1 MGARVFLKRRN
12 LVDAIVRDLAP
23 LAPCDDRRGRSA
35 FVAVA
40 SLALLLPVYPAMAA
54 TYVVDTTGD
63 PGPGGTTSLRQAVAA
78 ANGAADNFVEFAPA
92 LNGST
97 ITLASG
103 EIAINQPMTV
113 VGPGADKLTVSGN
126 DAARIFYISTPST
139 TPIAVT
145 LAGLTLNHG
154 HATSNNLGGAIFTS
168 NVSLTLQDSALE
180 SNYALQGGAI
190 FLYSGNG
197 VASASKLV
205 RTTVAN
211 NNTKPNAGIAGG
223 ILASGGATLQ
233 IVDSII
239 SANTSSQDGGAL
251 LYNVGST
258 TIDNSQVTG
267 NHTEIGGGG
276 LDVFRASSSGGTFG
290 VTITNSTISGNTT
303 AGNGGGISVINVV
316 ATLTG
321 DTIEANSAANYGG
334 GIFVFDSTSPRAT
347 QLNLQQSSVSGNSAN
362 SFGGGIDVS
371 SALSISIERS
381 LIAFNN
387 VYDFSGGGGGVAL
400 RYAKTSASID
410 NSTIYGNYA
419 YNNGGGVG
427 IFDAA
432 TGNVTTFSNTT
443 IAGNLTFNYASNGI
457 LGAGTAHILN
467 CVIANSS
474 SHSSNQDVDGT
485 FAESYSLI
493 RNVGSA
499 ALTIAP
505 GNKNG
510 QEPLLGPLAVNGG
523 PTLTLMPALSSPA
536 LDAGDPAL
544 ANGSDQRGLPRV
556 VNGRADMGAVERQY
570 PEDVI
575 FRNGFDSS

>member
-1 MGARVFLKRRN
+1 MRTRMFLKRRD

-23 LAPCDDRRGRSA
+23 SDCRRGRTA
-35 FVAVA
+35 CVTAA
-40 SLALLLPVYPAMAA
+40 SLALLLPMDPAAA
-54 TYVVDTTGD
+54 TTYVVDTAGD

-78 ANGAADNFVEFAPA
+78 ANGAADNFVEFAPV

-97 ITLASG
+97 ITLLSG

-113 VGPGADKLTVSGN
+113 VGPGADKLTISGN
-126 DAARIFYISTPST
+126 DTSRIFNISTVST

-154 HATSNNLGGAIFTS
+154 HATNNNLGGAIFTS

-190 FLYSGNG
+190 FLYSANG
-197 VASASKLV
+197 VASASKLT

-211 NNTKPNAGIAGG
+211 NNTKPNVGMAGG

-239 SANTSSQDGGAL
+239 SANTSSQQGGGL
-251 LYNVGST
+251 LYNVGSA
-258 TIDNSQVTG
+258 TINNSQITG
-267 NHTEIGGGG
+267 NHTESGAGG
-276 LDVFRASSSGGTFG
+276 VAIFRASSLVGTFG
-290 VTITNSTISGNTT
+290 ATITNSTISGNTT
-303 AGNGGGISVINVV
+303 TGNGGGISVINVV

-321 DTIEANSAANYGG
+321 DTISANSAANYGG
-334 GIFVFDSTSPRAT
+334 GIFVFDSTSPTAT
-347 QLNLQQSSVSGNSAN
+347 QLSLQKSTVSGNSAN
-362 SFGGGIDVS
+362 SFGGGIDIDN
-371 SALSISIERS
+371 ALSVSIGRS
-381 LIAFNN
+381 LIASNN
-387 VYDFSGGGGGVAL
+387 VYNFSGGGGGGVAL

-427 IFDAA
+427 IFNVA

-457 LGAGTAHILN
+457 LGAGTAHLLSCI
-467 CVIANSS
+467 IANGS

-485 FAESYSLI
+485 FAEAYSLI
-493 RNVGSA
+493 RHVGSA
-499 ALTIAP
+499 TLIIAP

-523 PTLTLMPALSSPA
+523 PTLTMMPALSSPA
-536 LDAGDPAL
+536 LDAGDPGL
-544 ANGSDQRGLPRV
+544 ASGSDQRGLPRV

-570 PEDVI
+570 PEDII
-575 FRNGFDSS
+575 FRNGFDPP